1 MNSANVRKGRAARG
15 LAALLGLVTVL
26 SVLTPNAVAAEEAPV
41 AVIEQTPSSGID
53 QIPSS
58 ATDRTLN
65 LATVPPEM
73 LPATTALSSTTPAT
87 ETSQEMATGWIERGG
102 ARYYLLDDGR
112 PTIGWL
118 RHDTSWYYFGS
129 EGAMVTG
136 WAQLGNT
143 WYYLEDDGRMA
154 TGWKQVAGARYYL
167 NPNGDMA
174 LGWLKLGAHW
184 YYLNPAAGGAMI
196 TGWAQLGNTWY
207 YLESDGRMATGW
219 RQLDSI
225 WYYLAPNGAMATGW
239 VQLGNTW
246 YYLHPSGA
254 MATGW
259 VKTGGT
265 WYYLDPGGVWQET
278 GPGGKCFII
287 NDGRSLYPTGEA
299 SRVYLVT
306 ASSYKSSYASFVSCV
321 RQSDGSYDEAWSTSA
336 RIGGDGFNTPA
347 QTRNGNYN
355 DMKTP
360 TGSFG
365 FVSAFGVR
373 DPGTSLS
380 YQTLNS
386 RSKWSGNRSWN
397 YNRYYESN
405 TMSSSY
411 DENMWYFA
419 QQGDYRQG
427 IVLDYNYIDPNPA
440 LNYAIFLHANKVA
453 TAGCVALDEDD
464 VTKVLKEAPPDAR
477 IIMGVTSE
485 ITR

>member
-73 LPATTALSSTTPAT
+73 PPATTALSSTTPAT

-143 WYYLEDDGRMA
+143 WYYLE
-154 TGWKQVAGARYYL
+154 
-167 NPNGDMA
+167 
-174 LGWLKLGAHW
+174 
-184 YYLNPAAGGAMI
+184 
-196 TGWAQLGNTWY
+196 
-207 YLESDGRMATGW
+207 SDGRMATGW

-225 WYYLAPNGAMATGW
+225 WYYLAPSGAMATGW

-265 WYYLDPGGVWQET
+265 WYYLDSGGVWQET

-306 ASSYKSSYASFVSCV
+306 ASGYKSSYASFVSCV

-405 TMSSSY
+405 TMSSSF

>member
-73 LPATTALSSTTPAT
+73 PPATTALSSTTPAT

-143 WYYLEDDGRMA
+143 WYYLE
-154 TGWKQVAGARYYL
+154 
-167 NPNGDMA
+167 
-174 LGWLKLGAHW
+174 
-184 YYLNPAAGGAMI
+184 
-196 TGWAQLGNTWY
+196 
-207 YLESDGRMATGW
+207 SDGRMATGW

-225 WYYLAPNGAMATGW
+225 WYYLAPSGAMATGW

-306 ASSYKSSYASFVSCV
+306 ASGYKSSYASFVSCV